1 MVLRTIQK
9 ERNKDLLTGCL
20 LFCVVVNIRT
30 TLLAKGIHM
39 NVLDIMRK
47 HSHSPEVVESA
58 CRILNH
64 VFEGR

>member
-1 MVLRTIQK
+1 MMR
-9 ERNKDLLTGCL
+9 DLLIGCL
-20 LFCVVVNIRT
+20 LFCVVVNIRK
-30 TLLAKGIHM
+30 TLLAKGMHM

-47 HSHSPEVVESA
+47 HPHSPEVAESA

>member
-1 MVLRTIQK
+1 M
-9 ERNKDLLTGCL
+9 ERDLITGCL
-20 LFCVVVNIRT
+20 LVCVVVNIRK

-47 HSHSPEVVESA
+47 HPHSPEVAEGA
-58 CRILNH
+58 CRILNR

>member
-1 MVLRTIQK
+1 M
-9 ERNKDLLTGCL
+9 GCL
-20 LFCVVVNIRT
+20 LFCVVVNIRK

-47 HSHSPEVVESA
+47 HPHSPEVAESA